1 MGLRIKTN
9 VESLIAQRK
18 LSESREQMSN
28 SLEKMSS
35 GKRINKSADDAA
47 GLAVSE
53 RLRAKSLSLEVAK
66 RNASDGVSY
75 IQVAEGGL
83 SEVTNNIVRMR
94 ELAAQAAS
102 DTIGNRE
109 REFLNKEFQQL
120 RQEVGRIV
128 RSTEFNGSR
137 VLQVGD
143 TDEPIRIFVGASNR
157 ASDSDGNAP
166 EIDPDNDADVLTID
180 LSDLRALSE
189 VLGFFDDEG
198 LAVVP
203 TSEDGGAQDLGA
215 NGTADLLNKI
225 DTALNSVAAY
235 RATLGSVQA
244 RLGSAITNID
254 VTSENLLAAQSR
266 IADVDYAAETA
277 KFTQQKILTQA
288 GISVLTQANSTP
300 EYVLQLLR

>member
-9 VESLIAQRK
+9 VEALTAQRK
-18 LSESREQMSN
+18 LAENREALGR
-28 SLEKMSS
+28 SLERMSS

-53 RLRAKSLSLEVAK
+53 RLRAKSLSLDVAK

-83 SEVTNNIVRMR
+83 SEITNNIVRMR
-94 ELAAQAAS
+94 ELASQAAS

-128 RSTEFNGSR
+128 KSTEFNGAR
-137 VLQVGD
+137 VLQVD
-143 TDEPIRIFVGASNR
+143 DNEEPIRIFVGASNR
-157 ASDSDGNAP
+157 ASDADGKAP
-166 EIDPDNDADVLTID
+166 VIPANEDSDVLTID
-180 LSDLRALSE
+180 LSDLQSLTKVLSY
-189 VLGFFDDEG
+189 FDDEG
-198 LAVVP
+198 LSVVP
-203 TSEDGGAQDLGA
+203 ASETGGAQDLGEE
-215 NGTADLLNKI
+215 GTADLLNKI

-244 RLGSAITNID
+244 RLNSAITNID
-254 VTSENLLAAQSR
+254 VSSENILAAQSR
-266 IADVDYAAETA
+266 ISDVDYASETA
-277 KFTQQKILTQA
+277 KFAQARILTQA
-288 GISVLTQANSTP
+288 GVSVLTQANSTP